1 MKLIHYP
8 RFYFLDYSIAL
19 CYQNNM
25 NLLDIAILIIVA
37 LMTIR
42 GFFRGIV
49 QEAATLLGLIASF
62 FLSALYYKNLSVW
75 LERFAPNHQII
86 LSFFCF
92 VFLFILCIFLFN
104 FLAILARGA
113 IRLALLGWLDRT
125 LGGLFGLIKA
135 AVILFVLVTMLTV
148 IYPKSGP
155 VVEGSRFFPSILTVT
170 EKLSA
175 LIPFKIKDDFLSK
188 KKDLQNFW
196 ESKKRNIRKLQRLP
210 EDES

>member
-1 MKLIHYP
+1 
-8 RFYFLDYSIAL
+8 
-19 CYQNNM
+19 M

-37 LMTIR
+37 LMTVR

-49 QEAATLLGLIASF
+49 QEAATLLGLIVSF
-62 FLSALYYKNLSVW
+62 FLSALYYKALAGW
-75 LERFAPNHQII
+75 LERFVPNHEII

-125 LGGLFGLIKA
+125 LGGFFGLIKG
-135 AVILFVLVTMLTV
+135 AVILFVLVTILTV
-148 IYPKSGP
+148 FYPKSGP
-155 VVEGSRFFPSILTVT
+155 VVEDSRFFPSILTVT

-175 LIPFKIKDDFLSK
+175 LIPFKIKDDFINK
-188 KKDLQNFW
+188 KKALQNFW
-196 ESKKRNIRKLQRLP
+196 DSKKQDIRKLQRFP
-210 EDES
+210 RND

>member
-1 MKLIHYP
+1 
-8 RFYFLDYSIAL
+8 
-19 CYQNNM
+19 M

-49 QEAATLLGLIASF
+49 QEAATLLGLIVSF
-62 FLSALYYKNLSVW
+62 FLAALYYKNLAGW
-75 LERFAPNHQII
+75 LERFAPTHEII

-113 IRLALLGWLDRT
+113 IRLTLLGWLDRT
-125 LGGLFGLIKA
+125 LGGLFGLIKG
-135 AVILFVLVTMLTV
+135 AVILFVLVTILT
-148 IYPKSGP
+148 IFYPKSGP
-155 VVEGSRFFPSILTVT
+155 VVENSRFFPSILTVT

-175 LIPFKIKDDFLSK
+175 LIPFKIKDDFLNK
-188 KKDLQNFW
+188 KKALQNFW
-196 ESKKRNIRKLQRLP
+196 DSKKQDIKKLQRVP
-210 EDES
+210 RYDS